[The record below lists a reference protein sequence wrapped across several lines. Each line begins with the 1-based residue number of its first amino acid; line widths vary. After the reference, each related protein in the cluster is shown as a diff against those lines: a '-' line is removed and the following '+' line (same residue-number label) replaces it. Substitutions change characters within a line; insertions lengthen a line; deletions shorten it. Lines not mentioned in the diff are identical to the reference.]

1 MDAILPRKVEG
12 RLKWD
17 LKDSEGV
24 YNSVDIDNALTH
36 GYQIEVLEGYYWE
49 KTDMVFDEYI
59 QYLIL
64 IMLMISIIVCLD
76 QVKNP
81 SFL

>member
-1 MDAILPRKVEG
+1 MKCPRLGIFRIKYITNKYLIDAILPRREEG

-17 LKDSEGV
+17 LKDGEGI

-49 KTDMVFDEYI
+49 KTRNGI
-59 QYLIL
+59 
-64 IMLMISIIVCLD
+64 
-76 QVKNP
+76 
-81 SFL
+81 